1 MGYIQGSDDDGITAQ
16 EYSSR
21 PEFHNDR
28 PAANPQDP
36 AAAGALRC
44 RDFHFDLPAEL
55 IAQHPPAQRG
65 DSRLLTLDGA
75 TGALGDR
82 WFHELPE
89 LLHSGDLLVFNDT
102 RVIPA
107 RLFGRKASGGRIEV
121 LVERLLDERRA
132 LVHLRASKAP
142 QPGGRLWL
150 DAGFAATVLGRR
162 DDLFEIRVEGDEP
175 LLALLERHGQL
186 PLPPYITR
194 APTAE
199 DAERYQTVYARH
211 PGAVAAPTAGLHF
224 TPALLDRLADR
235 GVEQAFVTLHVGAG
249 TFQPLRVESIAEHV
263 MHAEWIAVGETT
275 CARIRATRA
284 RGGRVIAVG
293 TTVTRALETAAGTG
307 EVRPWQGET
316 RIFIHPGYR
325 FRAVDALITNFHLP
339 ESTLLMLVA
348 AFAGHAEIL
357 RAYRHAVDRRYR
369 FFSYGDA
376 MLLTRRPAP

>member
-1 MGYIQGSDDDGITAQ
+1 MGKIQGSGDDGITAR
-16 EYSSR
+16 EYPSR
-21 PEFHNDR
+21 PELHNDR
-28 PAANPQDP
+28 PAAT
-36 AAAGALRC
+36 GGLHR
-44 RDFHFDLPAEL
+44 RDFHFDLPEEL
-55 IAQHPPAQRG
+55 IAQHPPAERG
-65 DSRLLTLDGA
+65 DSRLLTLDGV

-89 LLHSGDLLVFNDT
+89 LLQPGDLLVFNDT

-107 RLFGRKASGGRIEV
+107 RLFGRKASGGRFEM

-150 DAGFAATVLGRR
+150 DAGFAAAVLGRR

-175 LLALLERHGQL
+175 LLALLEQHGQL

-224 TPALLDRLADR
+224 TPALLDRLAER

-249 TFQPLRVESIAEHV
+249 TFQPVRVESIAEHV
-263 MHAEWIAVGETT
+263 MHAEWLEVGEET
-275 CARIRATRA
+275 CARIHATQA

-376 MLLTRRPAP
+376 MFLTRRPDP